1 MIHPD
6 IIHRVVLDLYDVPQA
21 DLWVLMARAQVSESV
36 SWLSGWLWRLRACS
50 WMTSP
55 AVGEHC
61 QACGCRLSPG
71 LTSRAKFCSTA
82 CRVRS
87 HRSSKDSGFTPLGA
101 SVESHRSELRQLE
114 KELDVLRRWYAR
126 NRSMQ
131 VVPPD
136 LLKVQHLPRLPGRCG
151 SGCGRGS
158 GCSHTDGSVCLFA
171 ATRGERVDE

>member
-6 IIHRVVLDLYDVPQA
+6 IIQRVALDLYDVPQP
-21 DLWVLMARAQVSESV
+21 DLWVLMARAQVSESAA
-36 SWLSGWLWRLRACS
+36 WLSGWLWRFRVCT
-50 WMTSP
+50 WMTSG
-55 AVGEHC
+55 ATDEHC
-61 QACGCRLSPG
+61 HACGARLPAG

-87 HRSSKDSGFTPLGA
+87 HRASKDSGLTPLGA
-101 SVESHRSELRQLE
+101 AIEAHRVELRQLE
-114 KELDVLRRWYAR
+114 KELESLRRWYAR

-136 LLKVQHLPRLPGRCG
+136 LLKIQHLPRLPGRCG
-151 SGCGRGS
+151 SGCSRGS